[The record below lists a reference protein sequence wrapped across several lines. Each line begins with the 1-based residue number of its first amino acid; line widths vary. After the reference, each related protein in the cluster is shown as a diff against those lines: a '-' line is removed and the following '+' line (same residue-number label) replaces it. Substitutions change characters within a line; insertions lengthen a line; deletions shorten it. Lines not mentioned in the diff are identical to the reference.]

1 MKPDSDVRAEIA
13 SLRMMVAIDSA
24 MLLSVLR
31 RMNTDQLALASKD
44 FLEVCEGLS
53 LRALFSEL
61 DDRTIQ
67 AAQSRRDWW
76 IGLLA
81 ELVAADAGLSTSETP
96 QR

>member
-1 MKPDSDVRAEIA
+1 MKPDLDIRAEIA

-81 ELVAADAGLSTSETP
+81 ELVAADAGLSTRETP
-96 QR
+96 

>member
-1 MKPDSDVRAEIA
+1 MKNDADIRTEIA
-13 SLRMMVAIDSA
+13 KLRMTVAIDSA

-31 RMNTDQLALASKD
+31 RMDTQQLAHASTD

-61 DDRTIQ
+61 DDKTLQ

-76 IGLLA
+76 IGLMA
-81 ELVAADAGLSTSETP
+81 ELLASDAGLSASSTT
-96 QR
+96 